1 MFAGLSQVMEKRLEV
16 PRGACDEY
24 VLPSDIARGRW
35 ADGLPMQDLGD
46 ASLLVEKYIVLM
58 NSECADQE
66 LDGLDD
72 VAQVLV

>member
-1 MFAGLSQVMEKRLEV
+1 MEKRLEV
-16 PRGACDEY
+16 PRGDCFEY

-46 ASLLVEKYIVLM
+46 ASLLVENYIVFQ

-66 LDGLDD
+66 LDELDD
-72 VAQVLV
+72 LAKVPV